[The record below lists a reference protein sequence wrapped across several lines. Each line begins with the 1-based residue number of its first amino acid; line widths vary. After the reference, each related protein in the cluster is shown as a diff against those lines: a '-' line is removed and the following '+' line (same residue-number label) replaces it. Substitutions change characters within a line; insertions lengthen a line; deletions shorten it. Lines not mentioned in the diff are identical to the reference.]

1 MNEPLAGAGDGHRH
15 ALTSLLAE
23 RASKRMSD
31 ENLEQS
37 AYASRPHRSA
47 DHENSFGHQC
57 SSQSFSSAL
66 RLRSLPATPIC
77 TPKMNE
83 SRAVVCCGPQTKN
96 PITGRPAD

>member
-1 MNEPLAGAGDGHRH
+1 MSLLQEPGTATAMR
-15 ALTSLLAE
+15 LTSLLAE

-66 RLRSLPATPIC
+66 RLRSLPAGPIC

-83 SRAVVCCGPQTKN
+83 SRAVVCCGRQ
-96 PITGRPAD
+96 